1 VKAIPVLSAINTR
14 HKAGWAVFLLTGILL
29 VWGCGPSP
37 EEAASAADKRIY
49 GAIEKATKKAGL
61 EQNDYYRLD
70 DPNQR
75 EAVRAVLPQN
85 SVLTLTQAAAMA
97 VTYNRDYLL
106 ERDNLFQL
114 ASGVT
119 DIQHLY
125 EIIPGG
131 SIQED
136 YLRQDGQETVGT
148 AGGLG
153 LGLRQL
159 LAAGTQVGAN
169 LSLTCFDLL
178 SGGDGSIKSGFASV
192 FSATVT
198 QPLLRGA
205 SRKAVLETLTQ
216 AERDLLY
223 QIRYFNRY
231 RKTFLV
237 TVLQTYYE
245 TLQFYDQMNNARRYY
260 LTLAEIHRQTQKQAA
275 VGRVPLF
282 EVEQTYQDQLDAL
295 NTYIDLRND
304 YGQMLDTLKTMLAI
318 RPDTE
323 LVLDIQEL
331 EALKAFDF
339 AELNFS
345 EEAAIQAALNQR
357 LDLAN
362 AADRVLDAQ
371 RHVEIAAEMLGADL
385 ALIGT
390 TSVGSFGASPDDL
403 RRTEDMYNLSLRM
416 DLPLD
421 RKAEQNRYRLTLAE
435 LMQNQ
440 RTHQGIT
447 DQVIQEVRSAFRNLR
462 TAHEQYRLAL
472 NAQELAQ
479 KRMHNTL
486 RLQKVGRANMRDVLD
501 AHEDYYE
508 AQENATD
515 ALVEY
520 AVAALNLYLAT
531 DTLKVQPDGQLLKSA
546 DSFGNSMPNNN

>member
-1 VKAIPVLSAINTR
+1 MIRAR
-14 HKAGWAVFLLTGILL
+14 HTAGWAVFLLAEILFL
-29 VWGCGPSP
+29 WGCSPSP
-37 EEAASAADKRIY
+37 EEAATAADKRIY
-49 GAIEKATKKAGL
+49 GAIEQATKKAGL
-61 EQNDYYRLD
+61 EPNAYYRLD

-75 EAVRAVLPQN
+75 EAVQAVLPEN
-85 SVLTLTQAAAMA
+85 SVLTLTQAAALA
-97 VTYNRDYLL
+97 VTYNREYLL
-106 ERDNLFQL
+106 ERDNLFAL

-125 EIIPGG
+125 EIIPAG

-136 YLRQDGQETVGT
+136 YIREDGQETLGT
-148 AGGLG
+148 TGGLG
-153 LGLRQL
+153 MGLRQL
-159 LAAGTQVGAN
+159 LAAGTQIGTN
-169 LSLTCFDLL
+169 LSITCFDLL

-223 QIRYFNRY
+223 QIRSFNRF

-237 TVLQTYYE
+237 MVLQTYYE
-245 TLQFYDQMNNARRYY
+245 TLQFYDQMNNARQYH
-260 LTLAEIHRQTQKQAA
+260 LTLSEIYRQTQKQAA

-282 EVEQTYQDQLDAL
+282 EVEQTYQDQLNAL
-295 NTYIDLRND
+295 NTYIDIRSD
-304 YGQMLDTLKTMLAI
+304 YEQMLDTLKTMLAI

-323 LVLDIQEL
+323 LVLDMQEL
-331 EALKAFDF
+331 EALKASDF
-339 AELNFS
+339 AELTFS
-345 EEAAIQAALNQR
+345 EDAAIAAALNQR

-371 RHVEIAAEMLGADL
+371 RHAEIAAEMLGADL

-390 TSVGSFGASPDDL
+390 TSIGSFGASPDDL
-403 RRTEDMYNLSLRM
+403 RRTEDMYSLSLRM

-440 RTHQGIT
+440 RTHQGTT
-447 DQVIQEVRSAFRNLR
+447 DQVILEVRSAFRNLR

-472 NAQELAQ
+472 NAKELAQ
-479 KRMHNTL
+479 KRMSSTL
-486 RLQKVGRANMRDVLD
+486 RLQKVARANMRDVLD

-531 DTLKVQPDGQLLKSA
+531 DTLKVQPDGQLVKA
-546 DSFGNSMPNNN
+546 AESFRSQSPSSK